1 VASTG
6 NGRLAIDGPS
16 TFVTLKSSP
25 KKEQKVIHKRLQM
38 KIIIPTKAKFSQV
51 DSLHP
56 KPFQLVTQ
64 KFSSNKKEFLNKK

>member
-38 KIIIPTKAKFSQV
+38 KTKKNNYFY
-51 DSLHP
+51 
-56 KPFQLVTQ
+56 
-64 KFSSNKKEFLNKK
+64 

>member
-38 KIIIPTKAKFSQV
+38 KTKKNKKIIIFIDNYYSDKS
-51 DSLHP
+51 
-56 KPFQLVTQ
+56 
-64 KFSSNKKEFLNKK
+64 

>member
-38 KIIIPTKAKFSQV
+38 KTKKNKKIIIFI
-51 DSLHP
+51 DNYY
-56 KPFQLVTQ
+56 
-64 KFSSNKKEFLNKK
+64 SNKS